1 MKTTLKRLGPPK
13 TLFWYVYISMFAVM
27 LAFQTSYIFKY
38 RAMIKKQ
45 SFIMLDMEKELN
57 QHKDE

>member
-1 MKTTLKRLGPPK
+1 MKTTLKRLGPTK
-13 TLFWYVYISMFAVM
+13 GLLWYVYIAMFAIM

-45 SFIMLDMEKELN
+45 SFIMLDMEKELKTK
-57 QHKDE
+57 QR